1 MARRVLTV
9 DGKAVSA
16 KQTLGLEAAKSNQE
30 ALTAMTALARDGAS
44 WNIGGIRRDINS
56 PTIGLWFLTPAVAGR
71 FRFTD
76 AVLNTWR
83 RRPGQPRVSCVPGIS
98 RNTCVPGRWRS
109 CTILGPRMD
118 RPRWQRAQD
127 RARAPEGD

>member
-71 FRFTD
+71 FGS
-76 AVLNTWR
+76 
-83 RRPGQPRVSCVPGIS
+83 PMPY
-98 RNTCVPGRWRS
+98 
-109 CTILGPRMD
+109 
-118 RPRWQRAQD
+118 
-127 RARAPEGD
+127 